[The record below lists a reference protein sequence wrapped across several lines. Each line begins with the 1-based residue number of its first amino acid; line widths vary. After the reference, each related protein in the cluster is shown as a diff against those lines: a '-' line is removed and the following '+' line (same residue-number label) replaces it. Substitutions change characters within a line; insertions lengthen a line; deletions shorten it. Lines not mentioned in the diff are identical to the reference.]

1 MRWSLSPGALEVRWY
16 VGRVFPGRRLK
27 HMPGRN
33 ERRMRAKLCAGSTAD
48 ALLKVLIVDDAPL
61 ARSALIELCE
71 WSNDV
76 QVVGEAASGGAAIE
90 AAEKLRPDVML
101 LDVELPDM
109 SGFEV
114 LRLARSE
121 RRPLGIIVTAHTD
134 YAVSAYEA
142 GALDYLVKP
151 VTADRF
157 AQSLERARQYC
168 NRKIVCDASTRS
180 WPDAQPAQETG
191 GLPGTLAK
199 LIIGER
205 EHRFYP
211 LNPESID
218 YIESDGNYVTIRAGN
233 SKYISRDSI
242 KRLSVELADL
252 GFVRIERSLLVNI
265 RAVVHLEAVGRGA
278 FAITLSS
285 GSSLHSSPSYRDA
298 ILRVLPM
305 RRLPAQRRNTRCDEP
320 ISLQAHRRNRA
331 APIRY

>member
-1 MRWSLSPGALEVRWY
+1 M
-16 VGRVFPGRRLK
+16 
-27 HMPGRN
+27 
-33 ERRMRAKLCAGSTAD
+33 KL
-48 ALLKVLIVDDAPL
+48 LIVDDEPL
-61 ARSALIELCE
+61 ARSALIQLCE

-76 QVVGEAASGGAAIE
+76 QVVGEAASGGAAIV
-90 AAEKLRPDVML
+90 AAEKLHPDVML

-109 SGFEV
+109 TGFEV
-114 LRLARSE
+114 LRVARSE
-121 RRPLGIIVTAHTD
+121 RRPLGIMVTAHTD

-157 AQSLERARQYC
+157 AQSMERARQYC
-168 NRKIVCDASTRS
+168 NRKVVSASTRS
-180 WPDAQPAQETG
+180 SPDAQPAHEAG

-218 YIESDGNYVTIRAGN
+218 YIESDGNYVTIRTGN

-242 KRLSVELADL
+242 KRLSAELADL
-252 GFVRIERSLLVNI
+252 GFLRIERSLLVNI

-278 FAITLSS
+278 FAFTLSS

-298 ILRVLPM
+298 ILRVLPV
-305 RRLPAQRRNTRCDEP
+305 RRLPAQR
-320 ISLQAHRRNRA
+320 SL
-331 APIRY
+331 P